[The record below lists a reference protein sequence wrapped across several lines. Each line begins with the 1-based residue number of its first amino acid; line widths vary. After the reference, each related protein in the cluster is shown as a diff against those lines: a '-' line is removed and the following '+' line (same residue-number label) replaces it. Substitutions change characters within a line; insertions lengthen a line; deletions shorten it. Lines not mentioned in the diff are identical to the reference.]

1 MNEME
6 HKGNWSPPI
15 ADEGYILVPSNEG
28 FINKFFKD
36 DGTRVSGWQYPQSEN
51 SLGSFY
57 GHMVLNDGVLFGSG
71 YGNGEGKRC
80 QNRKCISN
88 IFAIDIESSQSIWME
103 GMLKID
109 GSIVGGLVS
118 HENIIYFAVNTND
131 SSSGVGSHIY
141 AVDATSDYDKKLG
154 DLTNRILWK
163 QPIESKVF
171 STPLIDGENNILI
184 LGVLEGQIMLLDIS
198 TDSKKRSMTSIDTG
212 FPVVSSV
219 IDVGEGIYCYGNI
232 NGRMGCITV
241 SRNSQG
247 IFDIEQWNE
256 LQLDGWI
263 WSSAERDDRNLY
275 LVTLSGWVYR
285 LDIDIPSK
293 SIDINWKKELKFDGK
308 PVGGLTLYSWRNRN
322 LLAVPFDDDKVIT
335 LDAMTGSIDGEFPLK
350 EGVQSKPLIIDN
362 LMYVLDRKN
371 NFQSF
376 SLGDRS
382 LIKCFNLE
390 DMKACD

>member
-118 HENIIYFAVNTND
+118 HENIIYFAKNTTNFVKISRFPD
-131 SSSGVGSHIY
+131 NFIFWRHFFVGF
-141 AVDATSDYDKKLG
+141 A
-154 DLTNRILWK
+154 
-163 QPIESKVF
+163 
-171 STPLIDGENNILI
+171 
-184 LGVLEGQIMLLDIS
+184 
-198 TDSKKRSMTSIDTG
+198 
-212 FPVVSSV
+212 
-219 IDVGEGIYCYGNI
+219 
-232 NGRMGCITV
+232 
-241 SRNSQG
+241 
-247 IFDIEQWNE
+247 
-256 LQLDGWI
+256 
-263 WSSAERDDRNLY
+263 RNL
-275 LVTLSGWVYR
+275 
-285 LDIDIPSK
+285 IFAIH
-293 SIDINWKKELKFDGK
+293 F
-308 PVGGLTLYSWRNRN
+308 
-322 LLAVPFDDDKVIT
+322 AH
-335 LDAMTGSIDGEFPLK
+335 M
-350 EGVQSKPLIIDN
+350 
-362 LMYVLDRKN
+362 
-371 NFQSF
+371 
-376 SLGDRS
+376 
-382 LIKCFNLE
+382 
-390 DMKACD
+390 